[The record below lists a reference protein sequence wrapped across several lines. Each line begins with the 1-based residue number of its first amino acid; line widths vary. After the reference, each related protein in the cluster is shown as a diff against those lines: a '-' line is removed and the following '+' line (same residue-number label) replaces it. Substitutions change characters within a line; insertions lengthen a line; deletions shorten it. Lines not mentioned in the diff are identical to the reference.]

1 MLRQRRLR
9 SVFFLA
15 IPLIIGVV
23 ITVASESYTTTVKN
37 TILDYPGCLHVTQTT
52 LYGFPF
58 AWFSETN
65 EFVFQG
71 PNCPPI
77 LTTSEFP
84 AVWLMGS
91 FLLDVLF
98 YGVAYYSLVIVFLG
112 VSRKSAWVWTP

>member
-1 MLRQRRLR
+1 MLRRRRLR

-23 ITVASESYTTTVKN
+23 VTVASESYTTTVKN

-65 EFVFQG
+65 EFVLQG
-71 PNCPPI
+71 PNCPLI
-77 LTTSEFP
+77 LTSEGP
-84 AVWLMGS
+84 LVWLMGS
-91 FLLDVLF
+91 FLLDVLI
-98 YGVAYYSLVIVFLG
+98 YVVTYYSLVLVFLG